1 MPILTPPPREPR
13 LPPGQVETMKFPVLT
28 HGETQRIDRASWRLD
43 IGGLVE
49 SAASI
54 GWDDLLEMPRVQVRG
69 DFHCVTTWSRFDTL
83 WEGVLVSDVM
93 KRVRVRPEARFVM
106 AHSYGGYSTN
116 LALDDFLREPNLFA
130 YRVDGAE
137 LSAEHGG
144 PCRLVVHHLY
154 AWKSAKWIRRIELMA
169 DDRLGFWEG
178 YGYHPHGDPWTE
190 ERFG

>member
-13 LPPGQVETMKFPVLT
+13 LPPGQVETTKFPVLT
-28 HGETQRIDRASWRLD
+28 HGETQRIDPASWRLD

-49 SAASI
+49 SDASI
-54 GWDDLLEMPRVQVRG
+54 GWDELLEMPRAQVRA
-69 DFHCVTTWSRFDTL
+69 DFHCVTTWSRFDTM

-116 LALDDFLREPNLFA
+116 LPLDDFLREPNLVA
-130 YRVDGAE
+130 YRVDGAD

-169 DDRLGFWEG
+169 ADRLGFWEG